1 MVRCSGFE
9 ENLNNAVNHFELLRV
24 ALCEKRIN
32 ALPDISWVFFPFQ
45 EQESAR
51 RQGKAFGHR
60 DYRVQAWHFVAT
72 FYIPPEVSSNIAP
85 LRRVFEA
92 EFRRLSKFS
101 DPLCE

>member
-1 MVRCSGFE
+1 VVSGFE
-9 ENLNNAVNHFELLRV
+9 ENLDNAVNHFKLLRV
-24 ALCEKRIN
+24 ALGKKRIN
-32 ALPDISWVFFPFQ
+32 AFADISWLFFPFQ

-72 FYIPPEVSSNIAP
+72 FYIPPEVSGNIAP